1 MDLRQLAIS
10 HIKPTQENHYRRSR
24 NDEGQ
29 SRQNASQ
36 QPALQ
41 IANIDRQLERFGSRQ
56 HVTESHDLYKAIF
69 RKPFPLLDHV
79 IEHHRDLRHGSA
91 DVYKAKKEE
100 VQKHLSPG
108 RHLMFLISYAFEFA
122 FLNSHSHYFF
132 RVRFLFV
139 VADFCCL
146 SSVLSSRANKPSKM
160 MPACCRRF
168 RSSLTFSHKPSI
180 IALSPTASSR

>member
-36 QPALQ
+36 ESALQ

-69 RKPFPLLDHV
+69 RKPFPFLDHV
-79 IEHHRDLRHGSA
+79 IEHHRDLRHWSA

-122 FLNSHSHYFF
+122 FLNSHSHLLFPSAVPF
-132 RVRFLFV
+132 CGGRFLQ
-139 VADFCCL
+139 
-146 SSVLSSRANKPSKM
+146 
-160 MPACCRRF
+160 
-168 RSSLTFSHKPSI
+168 SLISLIEQGEQAIKDNAGLLQTLPIVTDLF
-180 IALSPTASSR
+180 T